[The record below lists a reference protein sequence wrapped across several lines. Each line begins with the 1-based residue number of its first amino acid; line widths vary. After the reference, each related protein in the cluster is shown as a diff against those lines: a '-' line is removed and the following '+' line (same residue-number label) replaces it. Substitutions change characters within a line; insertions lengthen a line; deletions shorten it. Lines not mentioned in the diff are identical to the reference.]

1 MKTAQWIKDYSG
13 NKFYPYTHTDAVLV
27 GNEEESKRNL
37 TDELNQINNRL
48 NNANADLLDGKHAA
62 DFASSNAFEDHLTS
76 IDAHQELFNAKLD
89 MESASNLIKDIAS
102 NPDAG
107 IITATR
113 MDDTTFTIH
122 IPKTLVFQS
131 AVFDGA
137 TDEIVITWSD
147 SSQSRIPVDGL
158 IDVYTGSISETIQ
171 ISISEENT
179 ISAIIKEGS
188 INRNL
193 LSPDLQGDI
202 QSAIDHLSHTQS
214 HITDGGDVGQIVGM
228 TDGGIGWVMPQLSDN
243 TPTKMSQLE
252 NDCNYISE
260 SVLANAL
267 AEKIDKIEGMGLSS
281 NDYSSDQKEKLL
293 HIEDGANKYVHPE
306 THPASMITEDET
318 HQFVTSEEKALIGK
332 NISSNGSTDIKYL
345 YIPINRC
352 VNASDGQITSG
363 SSYTL
368 AKDTGIYIGITISKE
383 HYEIL
388 KDYIV
393 IDISMHSFPGVA
405 GTAHPYNNYG
415 YVYKI
420 GNYQN
425 VNIGSLERHYLR
437 QVHVYNPSP
446 SYACN
451 IHGFYCSFIKADF
464 EELKE

>member
-1 MKTAQWIKDYSG
+1 MKTTQWIKDYSD

-193 LSPDLQGDI
+193 LSPDLQEDI

-214 HITDGGDVGQIVGM
+214 HIPDGGDVGQVVGM
-228 TDGGIGWVMPQLSDN
+228 TDGGIGWV
-243 TPTKMSQLE
+243 
-252 NDCNYISE
+252 
-260 SVLANAL
+260 
-267 AEKIDKIEGMGLSS
+267 
-281 NDYSSDQKEKLL
+281 
-293 HIEDGANKYVHPE
+293 
-306 THPASMITEDET
+306 AS
-318 HQFVTSEEKALIGK
+318 
-332 NISSNGSTDIKYL
+332 
-345 YIPINRC
+345 
-352 VNASDGQITSG
+352 SG
-363 SSYTL
+363 SSSLDNYVTKAEMNAAL
-368 AKDTGIYIGITISKE
+368 STKIDQEAEKELISSSEKAKLSALPNIIFSDTIPTSLDANTICFV
-383 HYEIL
+383 YETEE
-388 KDYIV
+388 
-393 IDISMHSFPGVA
+393 
-405 GTAHPYNNYG
+405 GT
-415 YVYKI
+415 
-420 GNYQN
+420 
-425 VNIGSLERHYLR
+425 S
-437 QVHVYNPSP
+437 
-446 SYACN
+446 
-451 IHGFYCSFIKADF
+451 
-464 EELKE
+464 